1 MYQNQELMGK
11 NKCTHYI
18 CKYNVHVISS
28 EMKLLI
34 LHRGSSFNS
43 VNLENNCKPF
53 VGIYKTYSI
62 EHTLSF
68 GLIPPS
74 PLCPVFCNML

>member
-1 MYQNQELMGK
+1 MYINQELMGK
-11 NKCTHYI
+11 TKCTRYI

-43 VNLENNCKPF
+43 VNLR
-53 VGIYKTYSI
+53 T
-62 EHTLSF
+62 TLSH
-68 GLIPPS
+68 L
-74 PLCPVFCNML
+74 

>member
-43 VNLENNCKPF
+43 VNLRTTVSHLKE
-53 VGIYKTYSI
+53 SI
-62 EHTLSF
+62 KHTVLN
-68 GLIPPS
+68 IPCRS
-74 PLCPVFCNML
+74 A